1 MSAIRPRGLGRGLH
15 ALIPLPTGPGGS
27 SSRLIALDQI
37 RPSPEQMRRHF
48 PADSLRELA
57 DSIREH
63 GVLQPILV
71 RRLPD
76 GYELIAGERRW
87 RAARMA
93 GVERI
98 PAIVRREVAAEE
110 TLLLGL
116 IENLQRENLDPIEE
130 ARGL

>member
-1 MSAIRPRGLGRGLH
+1 E
-15 ALIPLPTGPGGS
+15 ALIPMSSGGEGKDAGLPEFIS
-27 SSRLIALDQI
+27 VDQVK
-37 RPSPEQMRRHF
+37 PSPEQMRKRF
-48 PADSLRELA
+48 PAESLRELA

-71 RRLPD
+71 RRLAD

-87 RAARMA
+87 RAARLA

-116 IENLQRENLDPIEE
+116 IENLQRENLD
-130 ARGL
+130 